1 MIPTLYD
8 SDVTKLKNGG
18 LGKGK
23 LAEATRCVVHEELN
37 GDFSLELDYPVNGAY
52 YSDLVE
58 GGMIGA
64 HFPFPAD
71 YLYDRGVTD
80 IKEQWFDVVGHDM
93 SIEGIDTI
101 KALHIS
107 RRLAD
112 YVCIPNYIN
121 SWSSITGNMYPTD
134 TGGIRWSINGS
145 ISGGFRLTTPK
156 SALSCLIGES
166 ESVVNDLGGDAMFYT
181 KRGYLDSQSRLGVYF
196 QQVYPK
202 RGGDFGAQI
211 RFGINMLSLDHT
223 RDKIGAY
230 NAVVPFWESNG
241 SFTYVTGYIVQPTTP
256 ISPVVAVPLDLSN
269 DFDSQPTNAQM
280 VQAARDH
287 LDTLQP
293 WLGTSTIKVDFLN
306 DKDIDVNAVAIN
318 LGDTIHVYWGDADI
332 ATDLRVVAYDY
343 DVLAERYISLELGTP
358 QTQYVAVTG
367 ESYAGASGGGSGGG
381 GGNSDY
387 TIYDSVTDI
396 GLTSGSATIAG
407 AYSAMPNNSILLCS
421 LGEFSSDQRPLNY
434 TSSIIEI
441 FKGEDGSHSW
451 IEAKGDTSGYSDYR
465 MFFSSGVPTGTWVK
479 QMTETDING
488 LLSVTTKQINIS
500 SLASGGVVDTSVSVA
515 RSGYTVIGVVGT
527 SRGGTGNTQLNIG
540 RMYTSGNTLYYSVR
554 NLSSGSLSNVSMTY
568 YILYRKNL

>member
-52 YSDLVE
+52 YSDLVD

-107 RRLAD
+107 RRLAN

-121 SWSSITGNMYPTD
+121 SWASITGNMYPTD

-181 KRGYLDSQSRLGVYF
+181 KRDYLDSQSRLGVYF
-196 QQVYPK
+196 RQLYPK

-230 NAVVPFWESNG
+230 NAVVPFWENNG
-241 SFTYVTGYIVQPTTP
+241 SFTYVTGSIVQPTTP

-269 DFDSQPTNAQM
+269 DFDSQPTEAQM
-280 VQAARDH
+280 VQAARNH

-358 QTQYVAVTG
+358 QSQFVAVTG
-367 ESYAGASGGGSGGG
+367 ESYAGASGGG
-381 GGNSDY
+381 GGNVA
-387 TIYDSVTDI
+387 SVDF
-396 GLTSGSATIAG
+396 TSQCTFPKGTPAHVSAVALGDLAVISYQGPSLSTYAAQDVLVRVPAEYAFNVT
-407 AYSAMPNNSILLCS
+407 AYGQQFNLCTFNTQ
-421 LGEFSSDQRPLNY
+421 G
-434 TSSIIEI
+434 
-441 FKGEDGSHSW
+441 
-451 IEAKGDTSGYSDYR
+451 
-465 MFFSSGVPTGTWVK
+465 
-479 QMTETDING
+479 
-488 LLSVTTKQINIS
+488 
-500 SLASGGVVDTSVSVA
+500 
-515 RSGYTVIGVVGT
+515 VGT
-527 SRGGTGNTQLNIG
+527 VMIGNNAGRDIILNG
-540 RMYTSGNTLYYSVR
+540 KPTTSGNVR
-554 NLSSGSLSNVSMTY
+554 CYFQIIYTIGS
-568 YILYRKNL
+568 